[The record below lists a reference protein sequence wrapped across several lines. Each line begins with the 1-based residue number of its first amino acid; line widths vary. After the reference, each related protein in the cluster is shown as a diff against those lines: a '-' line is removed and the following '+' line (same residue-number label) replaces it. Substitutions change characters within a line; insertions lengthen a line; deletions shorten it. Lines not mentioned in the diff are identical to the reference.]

1 MSTTAQLIN
10 DWIRQNDLPIPLP
23 WQGPKASLSF
33 DAVRVHLHLLGAGV
47 ILLEARLCDLPEAPS
62 MRDKL
67 MLRLTRTSL
76 GRLRENRAVLSVD
89 GDSAAAWLQR
99 RILPGI
105 ALHEFDEAVEA
116 LVNEV
121 ELWRSLL

>member
-1 MSTTAQLIN
+1 MGTTVQLIN
-10 DWIRQNDLPIPLP
+10 DWIRQNAWPIPLP

-33 DAVRVHLHLLGAGV
+33 DTVRVHLHLLSGGV
-47 ILLEARLCDLPEAPS
+47 ILLEARICDLPEAPS
-62 MRDKL
+62 ARDKL
-67 MLRLTRTSL
+67 MLRLTGTSL
-76 GRLRENRAVLSVD
+76 GRLRENPAVLSVD
-89 GDSAAAWLQR
+89 GDGASAWLQR

-105 ALHEFDEAVEA
+105 ALHELDEAVEA

>member
-1 MSTTAQLIN
+1 MSTTVQLIN
-10 DWIRQNDLPIPLP
+10 DWVRQNGLPIPLP

-33 DAVRVHLHLLGAGV
+33 DTVRVHLHVLGGGV
-47 ILLEARLCDLPEAPS
+47 ILLEARLCDLPEAAS
-62 MRDKL
+62 ARDKL

-76 GRLRENRAVLSVD
+76 GRLRQNPAVLSVD
-89 GDSAAAWLQR
+89 ADGAAAWLQR
-99 RILPGI
+99 RVLPGI
-105 ALHEFDEAVEA
+105 ALHEFDAAVEA